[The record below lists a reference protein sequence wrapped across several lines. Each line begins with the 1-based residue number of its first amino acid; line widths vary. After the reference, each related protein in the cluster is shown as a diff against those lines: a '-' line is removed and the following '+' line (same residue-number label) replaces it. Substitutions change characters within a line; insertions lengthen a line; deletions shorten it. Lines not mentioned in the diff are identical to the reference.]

1 MNQRKRK
8 SQYRRLSMTAGSFL
22 LVAALAAG
30 CASPKTTDTV
40 ASTQS
45 DTKSVKVA
53 AVTKQSM
60 GDPKEQIADVVAAS
74 QVDVSP
80 KVDGQVLQVLKK
92 RGDVVQQGEVI
103 FKLDTKDAI
112 LQKQKSEVALK
123 SAEDALQKTS
133 EDLNNSRTELQ
144 NSITKAQQ
152 QLDNVTKDYNKMHND
167 YDAGL
172 VTKHQLEQSEMQVN
186 NAQLDLQNLQNK
198 LDAMDKTNG
207 LASAQSQVDSARISI
222 QDIDNTLDN
231 YEVKAPTSGVLT
243 DLSIEVG
250 QTLAR
255 GSKVGQVQQIDPI
268 KIKADLSETAAQL
281 ARGKQELSF
290 YSADNPGRILKGRV
304 TYLADVMNSQ
314 TKSFPLELEVSN
326 TDGYLKPGTRVQVQL
341 TTQEEQQVIAV
352 PSLSIV
358 REGSDAFVF
367 LLKGGQAVKTPVKL
381 GRINETYQEV
391 LEGVKAGDELV
402 VSGQHQLKDGQ
413 KVTAVKEQT
422 TDMKKDTANEPAKT
436 TTP

>member
-8 SQYRRLSMTAGSFL
+8 RQYRQLSMTAGTL
-22 LVAALAAG
+22 LVVAALAAG
-30 CASPKTTDTV
+30 CASPKTTDPM
-40 ASTQS
+40 ASAQS
-45 DTKSVKVA
+45 DNKTVKVA
-53 AVTKQSM
+53 SVGKQSM
-60 GDPKEQIADVVAAS
+60 GDPKEQVADVVAAS
-74 QVDVSP
+74 QVDISP
-80 KVDGQVLQVLKK
+80 KVDGQVLQMLKK

-103 FKLDTKDAI
+103 LKLDTKDAV
-112 LQKQKSEVALK
+112 LQQQKSEVALK
-123 SAEDALQKTS
+123 SAEDALQKTT

-144 NSITKAQQ
+144 NSIVKSQQ

-167 YDAGL
+167 FDAGL
-172 VTKHQLEQSEMQVN
+172 VTKRQLEQSEMQVN
-186 NAQLDLQNLQNK
+186 SAQLDLQNLQNK

-207 LASAQSQVDSARISI
+207 LASAQSQVDSARIGV
-222 QDIDNTLDN
+222 QDINNTMEN
-231 YEVKAPTSGVLT
+231 YEVKSPITGVLT

-255 GSKVGQVQQIDPI
+255 GSKAGQVQQIDPI
-268 KIKADLSETAAQL
+268 KIKAELSESAAQL

-290 YSADNPGRILKGRV
+290 YSADNPTRIMKGRV

-314 TKSFPLELEVSN
+314 TKSFPLELEVANS
-326 TDGYLKPGTRVQVQL
+326 DGYLKPGTRVQVQL
-341 TTQEEQQVIAV
+341 TSQEEQRVVAV

-367 LLKGGQAVKTPVKL
+367 LLNGDQAVKKPVKL
-381 GRINETYQEV
+381 GRINDTYQEV
-391 LEGVKAGDELV
+391 LEGVKVGDELI

-422 TDMKKDTANEPAKT
+422 KDMKKETAKEPDKT